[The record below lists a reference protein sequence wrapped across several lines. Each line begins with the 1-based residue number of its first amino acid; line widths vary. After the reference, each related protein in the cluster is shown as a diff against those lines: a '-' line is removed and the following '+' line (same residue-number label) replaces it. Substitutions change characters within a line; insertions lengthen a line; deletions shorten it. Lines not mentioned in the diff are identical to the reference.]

1 MLKIEENVP
10 IRNLVTMR
18 IGGPARFVITVTKKE
33 EIPEAY
39 QFAKERGLPVCVL
52 GGGANTFAK
61 DAGFDGVIILDRI
74 MGISE
79 VDAAGNKILNNI
91 ISDEGSNNTT
101 ENEIASNITKSDVV
115 SNTAKRET
123 VDNTTKNKA
132 LSNTA
137 ESQVAYFKA
146 YGGEQWDDLVTYVS
160 ARGYSGIEA
169 MAGIP
174 GTAGAAP
181 VQNIGAY
188 GQEVTQVIVS
198 VNAYDIET
206 SEFVVIPASE
216 MKMSY
221 RKSIF
226 NSGENVGRYFIYA
239 TTVRVKKG
247 QLNPPFYRSLQA
259 YVDEHHETDFSPLN
273 IARMVKAVRNSKL
286 PDPEKIASAGSFF
299 KNVYLTDEE
308 ADEAEARG
316 IQVWRNAKEVG
327 PDSPEKRTNLVN
339 SGWLLEEAGL
349 KGKVFHGMK
358 VSDKAA
364 LILINESAKTYA
376 DLAAAREEIAD
387 IVFKKFGFRIEQEP
401 DEIGE

>member
-18 IGGPARFVITVTKKE
+18 IGGPARFVITVTSEE

-39 QFAKERGLPVCVL
+39 QFAKERNLSVCVL

-61 DAGFDGVIILDRI
+61 DEGFDGVIILDRI

-79 VDAAGNKILNNI
+79 VERSESGE
-91 ISDEGSNNTT
+91 SSGGESSEG
-101 ENEIASNITKSDVV
+101 
-115 SNTAKRET
+115 
-123 VDNTTKNKA
+123 
-132 LSNTA
+132 
-137 ESQVAYFKA
+137 ESSESGDIAYFKA

-160 ARGYSGIEA
+160 ERGYSGIEA

-198 VNAYDIET
+198 VDAYDT
-206 SEFVVIPASE
+206 KTCEFVVIPASE

-247 QLNPPFYRSLQA
+247 QLTPPFYRSLQA

-358 VSDKAA
+358 VSEKAA
-364 LILINESAKTYA
+364 LILINEDAKTYA
-376 DLAAAREEIAD
+376 DLAAAREEIAN
-387 IVFKKFGFRIEQEP
+387 IVFEKFGFRIEQEP

>member
-18 IGGPARFVITVTKKE
+18 IGGPARFVITVTSKE

-39 QFAKERGLPVCVL
+39 QFAKERNLPVCVL

-61 DAGFDGVIILDRI
+61 DEGFNGVIILDRI
-74 MGISE
+74 MGISKVE
-79 VDAAGNKILNNI
+79 RPESEC
-91 ISDEGSNNTT
+91 SDGESSNGKSSEGGD
-101 ENEIASNITKSDVV
+101 I
-115 SNTAKRET
+115 
-123 VDNTTKNKA
+123 
-132 LSNTA
+132 
-137 ESQVAYFKA
+137 AYFKA

-160 ARGYSGIEA
+160 ERGYSGIEA

-198 VNAYDIET
+198 VDAYDTET
-206 SEFVVIPASE
+206 GEFVVIPASE

-308 ADEAEARG
+308 ADEAEAHG

-358 VSDKAA
+358 VSEKAA
-364 LILINESAKTYA
+364 LILINEDAKTYA

>member
-18 IGGPARFVITVTKKE
+18 IGGPARFVITVTSKE
-33 EIPEAY
+33 EIPEAF
-39 QFAKERGLPVCVL
+39 QFAKERNLPVCVL

-61 DAGFDGVIILDRI
+61 DEGFNGVIILDRI

-79 VDAAGNKILNNI
+79 VENPEV
-91 ISDEGSNNTT
+91 EGS
-101 ENEIASNITKSDVV
+101 EDESSMGESSEDKSSDG
-115 SNTAKRET
+115 
-123 VDNTTKNKA
+123 
-132 LSNTA
+132 
-137 ESQVAYFKA
+137 ESSEGGDIAYFKA

-160 ARGYSGIEA
+160 ERGYSGIEA

-188 GQEVTQVIVS
+188 VQEVTQVIVS
-198 VNAYDIET
+198 VDAYDT
-206 SEFVVIPASE
+206 KTGEFVVIPASE

-358 VSDKAA
+358 VSEKAA
-364 LILINESAKTYA
+364 LILINEDAKTYA
-376 DLAAAREEIAD
+376 DLAAAREEIAN
-387 IVFKKFGFRIEQEP
+387 IVFEKFGFRIEQEP

>member
-18 IGGPARFVITVTKKE
+18 IGGPARFVITVTSKE
-33 EIPEAY
+33 EIPEAF
-39 QFAKERGLPVCVL
+39 QFAKERNLPVCVL

-61 DAGFDGVIILDRI
+61 DEGFDGVIILDRI

-79 VDAAGNKILNNI
+79 VERPEGKR
-91 ISDEGSNNTT
+91 SDGESSEGGD
-101 ENEIASNITKSDVV
+101 I
-115 SNTAKRET
+115 
-123 VDNTTKNKA
+123 
-132 LSNTA
+132 
-137 ESQVAYFKA
+137 AYFKA

-160 ARGYSGIEA
+160 ERGYSGIEA

-198 VNAYDIET
+198 VDAYDT
-206 SEFVVIPASE
+206 KTGEFVVIPASE

-358 VSDKAA
+358 VSEKAA
-364 LILINESAKTYA
+364 LILINEDAKTYA
-376 DLAAAREEIAD
+376 DLAAARDEIAN
-387 IVFKKFGFRIEQEP
+387 IVFEKFGFRIEQEP

>member
-18 IGGPARFVITVTKKE
+18 IGGPARYVITVTSKE

-39 QFAKERGLPVCVL
+39 QFAKEHNLPVCVL

-61 DAGFDGVIILDRI
+61 DEGFNGVIILDRI

-79 VDAAGNKILNNI
+79 VERPE
-91 ISDEGSNNTT
+91 DESPKDGD
-101 ENEIASNITKSDVV
+101 I
-115 SNTAKRET
+115 
-123 VDNTTKNKA
+123 
-132 LSNTA
+132 
-137 ESQVAYFKA
+137 AYFKA

-160 ARGYSGIEA
+160 ERGYSGIEA

-198 VNAYDIET
+198 VDTYDT
-206 SEFVVIPASE
+206 KTGEFVVIPASE

-273 IARMVKAVRNSKL
+273 IARMVKEVRNSKL

-358 VSDKAA
+358 VSEKAA
-364 LILINESAKTYA
+364 LILINEDAKTYA
-376 DLAAAREEIAD
+376 DLAAARDEIAN
-387 IVFKKFGFRIEQEP
+387 IVFEKFGFRIEQEP

>member
-18 IGGPARFVITVTKKE
+18 IGGPARFVITVTSKE

-39 QFAKERGLPVCVL
+39 QFAKERNLPVCVL

-61 DAGFDGVIILDRI
+61 DEGFDGVIILDRI

-79 VDAAGNKILNNI
+79 VERPEG
-91 ISDEGSNNTT
+91 EGS
-101 ENEIASNITKSDVV
+101 EGKSSGDRN
-115 SNTAKRET
+115 SEE
-123 VDNTTKNKA
+123 KN
-132 LSNTA
+132 S
-137 ESQVAYFKA
+137 EGGDIAYFKA

-160 ARGYSGIEA
+160 ERGYSGIEA

-198 VNAYDIET
+198 VDAYDT
-206 SEFVVIPASE
+206 KTGEFVVIPASE

-221 RKSIF
+221 RNSIF

-239 TTVRVKKG
+239 TTVCVKQG

-358 VSDKAA
+358 VSEKAA
-364 LILINESAKTYA
+364 LILINEDAKTYA
-376 DLAAAREEIAD
+376 DLAAARDEIAN
-387 IVFKKFGFRIEQEP
+387 IVFEKFGFRIEQEP

>member
-1 MLKIEENVP
+1 MLKIEENVM
-10 IRNLVTMR
+10 IKNLVTMR
-18 IGGPARFVITVTKKE
+18 IGGPAKFVITVTEKE
-33 EIPEAY
+33 DIPEAY
-39 QFAKERGLPVCVL
+39 KFAKERNLPVWVL
-52 GGGANTFAK
+52 GGGANTFSK
-61 DAGFDGVIILDRI
+61 DEGFEGVIILDRI
-74 MGISE
+74 MGISQVE
-79 VDAAGNKILNNI
+79 TPA
-91 ISDEGSNNTT
+91 DEEEKEG
-101 ENEIASNITKSDVV
+101 
-115 SNTAKRET
+115 
-123 VDNTTKNKA
+123 
-132 LSNTA
+132 
-137 ESQVAYFKA
+137 VAYFKA

-160 ARGYSGIEA
+160 ERGYSGIEA

-198 VNAYDIET
+198 VEAYDTKLEK
-206 SEFVVIPASE
+206 FVIVPASD

-226 NSGENVGRYFIYA
+226 NSGENVGRYFIYS
-239 TTVRVKKG
+239 TTVRVEKG

-259 YVDEHHETDFSPLN
+259 YVDEHGETDFSPLN
-273 IARMVKAVRNSKL
+273 IARMVKEVRNSKL

-339 SGWLLEEAGL
+339 SGWLIEEAGL

-364 LILINESAKTYA
+364 LILINESAESYA
-376 DLAAAREEIAD
+376 DLAAAREEIAK
-387 IVFKKFGFRIEQEP
+387 IVFDKFGFKIEQEP
-401 DEIGE
+401 DEIEV

>member
-18 IGGPARFVITVTKKE
+18 IGGPARFVITVTSKE
-33 EIPEAY
+33 DIPEAF
-39 QFAKERGLPVCVL
+39 QFAKERNLPVCVL

-61 DAGFDGVIILDRI
+61 DEGFDGVIILDRI

-79 VDAAGNKILNNI
+79 VENPEVE
-91 ISDEGSNNTT
+91 SSEDESS
-101 ENEIASNITKSDVV
+101 ENENSEGESPEGKSSGDRN
-115 SNTAKRET
+115 SEEKSSEGG
-123 VDNTTKNKA
+123 DI
-132 LSNTA
+132 
-137 ESQVAYFKA
+137 AYFKA

-160 ARGYSGIEA
+160 ERGYSGIEA

-198 VNAYDIET
+198 VDAYDT
-206 SEFVVIPASE
+206 KTGEFVVIPASE

-273 IARMVKAVRNSKL
+273 IARMVKEVRNSKL

-358 VSDKAA
+358 VSEKAA
-364 LILINESAKTYA
+364 LILINEDAKTYA
-376 DLAAAREEIAD
+376 DLAAARDEIAD

>member
-18 IGGPARFVITVTKKE
+18 IGGPARFVITVTSKE
-33 EIPEAY
+33 EIPEAF
-39 QFAKERGLPVCVL
+39 QFAKERNLPVCVL

-61 DAGFDGVIILDRI
+61 DEGFDGVIILDRI

-79 VDAAGNKILNNI
+79 VERPEGKR
-91 ISDEGSNNTT
+91 SDGESSEGGD
-101 ENEIASNITKSDVV
+101 I
-115 SNTAKRET
+115 
-123 VDNTTKNKA
+123 
-132 LSNTA
+132 
-137 ESQVAYFKA
+137 AYFKA

-160 ARGYSGIEA
+160 ERGYSGIEA

-198 VNAYDIET
+198 VDAYDT
-206 SEFVVIPASE
+206 KTGEFVVIPASE

-308 ADEAEARG
+308 ADEAEAHG

-358 VSDKAA
+358 VSEKAA
-364 LILINESAKTYA
+364 LILINEDAKTYA
-376 DLAAAREEIAD
+376 DLAAAREEIAN
-387 IVFKKFGFRIEQEP
+387 IVFEKFGFRIEQEP

>member
-18 IGGPARFVITVTKKE
+18 IGGPARFVITVTSKE

-39 QFAKERGLPVCVL
+39 QFAKERNLPVCVL

-61 DAGFDGVIILDRI
+61 DEGFNGVIVLDRI

-79 VDAAGNKILNNI
+79 VERPEVERSESGE
-91 ISDEGSNNTT
+91 SSEG
-101 ENEIASNITKSDVV
+101 
-115 SNTAKRET
+115 
-123 VDNTTKNKA
+123 
-132 LSNTA
+132 
-137 ESQVAYFKA
+137 ESSEGGDIAYFKA

-160 ARGYSGIEA
+160 ERGYSGIEA

-198 VNAYDIET
+198 VDAYDT
-206 SEFVVIPASE
+206 KTGKFVVIPASE

-358 VSDKAA
+358 VSEKAA
-364 LILINESAKTYA
+364 LILINEDAKTYA
-376 DLAAAREEIAD
+376 DLAAARDEIAN
-387 IVFKKFGFRIEQEP
+387 IVFEKFGFRIEQEP

>member
-18 IGGPARFVITVTKKE
+18 IGGPAHFVITVTSKE

-39 QFAKERGLPVCVL
+39 QFAKERNLPVCVL

-61 DAGFDGVIILDRI
+61 DEGFNGVIILDRI
-74 MGISE
+74 MGISRVE
-79 VDAAGNKILNNI
+79 RPE
-91 ISDEGSNNTT
+91 DESPKDGD
-101 ENEIASNITKSDVV
+101 I
-115 SNTAKRET
+115 
-123 VDNTTKNKA
+123 
-132 LSNTA
+132 
-137 ESQVAYFKA
+137 AYFKA

-160 ARGYSGIEA
+160 ERGYSGIEA

-198 VNAYDIET
+198 VDTYDT
-206 SEFVVIPASE
+206 KTGEFVVIPASE

-259 YVDEHHETDFSPLN
+259 YIDEHHETDFSPLN
-273 IARMVKAVRNSKL
+273 IARMVKEVRNSKL

-316 IQVWRNAKEVG
+316 IQVWHNAKEVG

-358 VSDKAA
+358 VSEKAA
-364 LILINESAKTYA
+364 LILINEDAKTYA
-376 DLAAAREEIAD
+376 DLAAARDEIAN
-387 IVFKKFGFRIEQEP
+387 IVFEKFGFRIEQEP

>member
-18 IGGPARFVITVTKKE
+18 IGGPARFVITVTSKE

-39 QFAKERGLPVCVL
+39 QFAKERNLPVCVL

-61 DAGFDGVIILDRI
+61 DEGFNGVIILDRI
-74 MGISE
+74 MGISRVE
-79 VDAAGNKILNNI
+79 NP
-91 ISDEGSNNTT
+91 EG
-101 ENEIASNITKSDVV
+101 
-115 SNTAKRET
+115 
-123 VDNTTKNKA
+123 
-132 LSNTA
+132 
-137 ESQVAYFKA
+137 ESSKDGDIAYFKA

-160 ARGYSGIEA
+160 ERGYSGIEA

-198 VNAYDIET
+198 VDAYDT
-206 SEFVVIPASE
+206 KTCEFVVIPASE

-247 QLNPPFYRSLQA
+247 QLTPPFYRSLQA

-358 VSDKAA
+358 VSEKAA
-364 LILINESAKTYA
+364 LILINEDAKTYA
-376 DLAAAREEIAD
+376 DLAAAREEIAN
-387 IVFKKFGFRIEQEP
+387 IVFEKFGFRIEQEP

>member
-18 IGGPARFVITVTKKE
+18 IGGPARFVITVTSKE

-39 QFAKERGLPVCVL
+39 QFAKERNLPVCVL

-61 DAGFDGVIILDRI
+61 DEGFDGVIILDRI

-79 VDAAGNKILNNI
+79 VERPE
-91 ISDEGSNNTT
+91 DESPKDGD
-101 ENEIASNITKSDVV
+101 I
-115 SNTAKRET
+115 
-123 VDNTTKNKA
+123 
-132 LSNTA
+132 
-137 ESQVAYFKA
+137 AYFKA

-160 ARGYSGIEA
+160 ERGYSGIEA

-198 VNAYDIET
+198 VDAYDT
-206 SEFVVIPASE
+206 KTGEFVVIPASE

-259 YVDEHHETDFSPLN
+259 YVDEYHETDFSPLN

-358 VSDKAA
+358 VSEKAA
-364 LILINESAKTYA
+364 LILINEDAKTYA
-376 DLAAAREEIAD
+376 DLAVAREEIAN
-387 IVFKKFGFRIEQEP
+387 IVFEKFGFRIEQEP

>member
-1 MLKIEENVP
+1 MLKIEENVM
-10 IRNLVTMR
+10 IKDLVTMR

-33 EIPEAY
+33 DIPEAY
-39 QFAKERGLPVCVL
+39 KFAKEHNLPVWIL
-52 GGGANTFAK
+52 GGGANTFSK
-61 DAGFDGVIILDRI
+61 DDGFEGVIILDRI
-74 MGISE
+74 MGISQVE
-79 VDAAGNKILNNI
+79 TP
-91 ISDEGSNNTT
+91 EG
-101 ENEIASNITKSDVV
+101 EEEK
-115 SNTAKRET
+115 EG
-123 VDNTTKNKA
+123 
-132 LSNTA
+132 
-137 ESQVAYFKA
+137 VAYFKA
-146 YGGEQWDDLVTYVS
+146 YGGEQWDDLVTFVS
-160 ARGYSGIEA
+160 ERGYSGVEA

-198 VNAYDIET
+198 VEAYDT
-206 SEFVVIPASE
+206 KLKKFVIVPASE

-226 NSGENVGRYFIYA
+226 NSGENVGRYFIYS

-259 YVDEHHETDFSPLN
+259 YVDEHGETDFSPLN
-273 IARMVKAVRNSKL
+273 IARMVKEVRNSKL

-308 ADEAEARG
+308 ADEAETRG

-339 SGWLLEEAGL
+339 SGWLIEEAGL

-364 LILINESAKTYA
+364 LILINESAKSYA
-376 DLAAAREEIAD
+376 DLAAAREEIAK
-387 IVFKKFGFRIEQEP
+387 IIFEKFGFKIEQEP
-401 DEIGE
+401 DEIES

>member
-1 MLKIEENVP
+1 MIKD
-10 IRNLVTMR
+10 LVTMR
-18 IGGPARFVITVTKKE
+18 IGGPARFVITVTEKE
-33 EIPEAY
+33 DIPEAY
-39 QFAKERGLPVCVL
+39 KFAKEHNLPVWIL
-52 GGGANTFAK
+52 GGGANTFSK
-61 DAGFDGVIILDRI
+61 DDGFEGVIILDRI
-74 MGISE
+74 MGISQVE
-79 VDAAGNKILNNI
+79 TP
-91 ISDEGSNNTT
+91 EG
-101 ENEIASNITKSDVV
+101 EEEK
-115 SNTAKRET
+115 EG
-123 VDNTTKNKA
+123 
-132 LSNTA
+132 
-137 ESQVAYFKA
+137 VAYFKA
-146 YGGEQWDDLVTYVS
+146 YGGEQWDDLVTFVS
-160 ARGYSGIEA
+160 ERGYSGIEA

-198 VNAYDIET
+198 VEAYDTKLEK
-206 SEFVVIPASE
+206 FVIVPASE

-226 NSGENVGRYFIYA
+226 NSGENVGRYFIYS

-259 YVDEHHETDFSPLN
+259 YVDEHGETDFSPLN
-273 IARMVKAVRNSKL
+273 IARMVKEVRNSKL

-308 ADEAEARG
+308 ADEAETRG

-339 SGWLLEEAGL
+339 SGWLIEEAGL

-364 LILINESAKTYA
+364 LILINESAKSYA
-376 DLAAAREEIAD
+376 DLAAAREEIAK
-387 IVFKKFGFRIEQEP
+387 IIFEKFGFKIEQEP
-401 DEIGE
+401 DEIEA

>member
-1 MLKIEENVP
+1 MIKD
-10 IRNLVTMR
+10 LVTMR

-33 EIPEAY
+33 DIPEAY
-39 QFAKERGLPVCVL
+39 KFAKEHNLPVWIL
-52 GGGANTFAK
+52 GGGANTFSK
-61 DAGFDGVIILDRI
+61 DDGFEGVIILDRI
-74 MGISE
+74 MGISQVE
-79 VDAAGNKILNNI
+79 TP
-91 ISDEGSNNTT
+91 EG
-101 ENEIASNITKSDVV
+101 EEEK
-115 SNTAKRET
+115 EG
-123 VDNTTKNKA
+123 
-132 LSNTA
+132 
-137 ESQVAYFKA
+137 VAYFKA
-146 YGGEQWDDLVTYVS
+146 YGGEQWDDLVTFVS
-160 ARGYSGIEA
+160 ERGYSGIEA

-198 VNAYDIET
+198 VEAYDTKLEK
-206 SEFVVIPASE
+206 FVIVPASE

-226 NSGENVGRYFIYA
+226 NSGENVGRYFIYS

-259 YVDEHHETDFSPLN
+259 YVDEHGETDFSPLN
-273 IARMVKAVRNSKL
+273 IARMVKEVRNSKL

-308 ADEAEARG
+308 ADEAETRG

-339 SGWLLEEAGL
+339 SGWLIEEAGL

-364 LILINESAKTYA
+364 LILINESAKSYA
-376 DLAAAREEIAD
+376 DLAAAREEIAK
-387 IVFKKFGFRIEQEP
+387 IIFEKFGFKIEQEP
-401 DEIGE
+401 DEIEA

>member
-18 IGGPARFVITVTKKE
+18 IGGPARFVITVTSEE

-39 QFAKERGLPVCVL
+39 QFAKERNLPVCVL

-61 DAGFDGVIILDRI
+61 DEGFDGVIILDRI

-79 VDAAGNKILNNI
+79 VERPEVESSEDKSPES
-91 ISDEGSNNTT
+91 SD
-101 ENEIASNITKSDVV
+101 IAC
-115 SNTAKRET
+115 
-123 VDNTTKNKA
+123 
-132 LSNTA
+132 
-137 ESQVAYFKA
+137 FKA

-160 ARGYSGIEA
+160 ERGYSGIEA

-198 VNAYDIET
+198 VDAYDT
-206 SEFVVIPASE
+206 KTGEFVVIPASE

-358 VSDKAA
+358 VSEKAA
-364 LILINESAKTYA
+364 LILINEDAKTYA
-376 DLAAAREEIAD
+376 DLAAARDEIAN
-387 IVFKKFGFRIEQEP
+387 IVFEKFGFRIEQEP

>member
-1 MLKIEENVP
+1 MLKIEENVM
-10 IRNLVTMR
+10 IKDLVTMR
-18 IGGPARFVITVTKKE
+18 IGGPARFVITVTEKE
-33 EIPEAY
+33 DIPEAY
-39 QFAKERGLPVCVL
+39 KFAKEHNLPVWIL
-52 GGGANTFAK
+52 GGGANTFSK
-61 DAGFDGVIILDRI
+61 DDGFEGVIILDRI
-74 MGISE
+74 MGISQ
-79 VDAAGNKILNNI
+79 VKAP
-91 ISDEGSNNTT
+91 EG
-101 ENEIASNITKSDVV
+101 EEEK
-115 SNTAKRET
+115 EG
-123 VDNTTKNKA
+123 
-132 LSNTA
+132 
-137 ESQVAYFKA
+137 VAYFKA
-146 YGGEQWDDLVTYVS
+146 YGGEQWDDLVTFVS
-160 ARGYSGIEA
+160 ERGYSGIEA

-198 VNAYDIET
+198 VEAYDTKLEK
-206 SEFVVIPASE
+206 FVIVPASE

-226 NSGENVGRYFIYA
+226 NSGENVGRYFIYS

-259 YVDEHHETDFSPLN
+259 YVDEHGETDFSPLN
-273 IARMVKAVRNSKL
+273 IARMVKEVRNSKL

-308 ADEAEARG
+308 ADEAETRG

-339 SGWLLEEAGL
+339 SGWLIEEAGL

-364 LILINESAKTYA
+364 LILINESAKSYA
-376 DLAAAREEIAD
+376 DLAAAREEIAK
-387 IVFKKFGFRIEQEP
+387 IIFEKFGFKIEQEP
-401 DEIGE
+401 DEIEA

>member
-18 IGGPARFVITVTKKE
+18 IGGPARFVITVTSKE

-39 QFAKERGLPVCVL
+39 QFAKEHNLPVCVL

-61 DAGFDGVIILDRI
+61 DEGFDGVIILDRI

-79 VDAAGNKILNNI
+79 VENPEVE
-91 ISDEGSNNTT
+91 SSEDESSGGESS
-101 ENEIASNITKSDVV
+101 EG
-115 SNTAKRET
+115 
-123 VDNTTKNKA
+123 KNPEGKN
-132 LSNTA
+132 S
-137 ESQVAYFKA
+137 EGGDIAYFKA

-160 ARGYSGIEA
+160 ERGYSGIEA

-174 GTAGAAP
+174 GTAAAAP

-198 VNAYDIET
+198 VDAYDT
-206 SEFVVIPASE
+206 KTGEFVVIPASE

-358 VSDKAA
+358 VSEKAA
-364 LILINESAKTYA
+364 LILINEDAKTYA
-376 DLAAAREEIAD
+376 DLAAAREEIAN
-387 IVFKKFGFRIEQEP
+387 IVFEKFGFRIEQEP

>member
-18 IGGPARFVITVTKKE
+18 IGGPARFVITVTSKE

-39 QFAKERGLPVCVL
+39 QFAKERNLPVCVL

-61 DAGFDGVIILDRI
+61 DEGFNGVIILDRI

-79 VDAAGNKILNNI
+79 VERPEVK
-91 ISDEGSNNTT
+91 SSEDESSNG
-101 ENEIASNITKSDVV
+101 KS
-115 SNTAKRET
+115 SGG
-123 VDNTTKNKA
+123 
-132 LSNTA
+132 
-137 ESQVAYFKA
+137 ESSEGGDIAYFRA

-160 ARGYSGIEA
+160 ERGYSGIEA

-198 VNAYDIET
+198 VDAYDT
-206 SEFVVIPASE
+206 KTGEFVVIPASE

-358 VSDKAA
+358 VSEKAA
-364 LILINESAKTYA
+364 LILINEDAKTYA
-376 DLAAAREEIAD
+376 DLAAAREEIAN
-387 IVFKKFGFRIEQEP
+387 IVFEKFGFRIEQEP

>member
-18 IGGPARFVITVTKKE
+18 IGGPARFVISINKKE
-33 EIPEAY
+33 DIPKAY
-39 QFAKERGLPVCVL
+39 KFAVEHNLPVCIL

-61 DAGFDGVIILDRI
+61 DQGFNGVIFLDKI
-74 MGISE
+74 MGIEQVTKDSLEDIILGKEE
-79 VDAAGNKILNNI
+79 VKFDK
-91 ISDEGSNNTT
+91 NTFH
-101 ENEIASNITKSDVV
+101 EI
-115 SNTAKRET
+115 
-123 VDNTTKNKA
+123 
-132 LSNTA
+132 
-137 ESQVAYFKA
+137 AYFKA

-160 ARGYSGIEA
+160 ERGYSGIEA

-198 VNAYDIET
+198 VDAYDVKLDK
-206 SEFVVIPASE
+206 FVTIPADE

-239 TTVRVKKG
+239 TTIRVQKG
-247 QLNPPFYRSLQA
+247 QLQPPFYRSLQA

-273 IARMVKAVRNSKL
+273 IAKMVKAVRNSKL

-308 ADEAEARG
+308 ADAAEARG

-339 SGWLLEEAGL
+339 SGWLIEEAGL

-376 DLAAAREEIAD
+376 DLAAARDEIAK
-387 IVFKKFGFRIEQEP
+387 IVFDKFGFELKQEP
-401 DEIGE
+401 DEIGEEPKQE

>member
-18 IGGPARFVITVTKKE
+18 IGGPARYVITVTSKE

-39 QFAKERGLPVCVL
+39 QFAKEHNLPVCVL

-61 DAGFDGVIILDRI
+61 DEGFNGVIILDRI

-79 VDAAGNKILNNI
+79 VERPE
-91 ISDEGSNNTT
+91 DESPKDGD
-101 ENEIASNITKSDVV
+101 I
-115 SNTAKRET
+115 
-123 VDNTTKNKA
+123 
-132 LSNTA
+132 
-137 ESQVAYFKA
+137 AYFKA

-160 ARGYSGIEA
+160 ERGYSGIEA

-198 VNAYDIET
+198 VDTYDT
-206 SEFVVIPASE
+206 KTGEFVVIPASE

-259 YVDEHHETDFSPLN
+259 YIDEHHETDFSPLN
-273 IARMVKAVRNSKL
+273 IARMVKEVRNSKL

-358 VSDKAA
+358 VSEKAA
-364 LILINESAKTYA
+364 LILINEDAKTYA
-376 DLAAAREEIAD
+376 DLAAARDEIAN
-387 IVFKKFGFRIEQEP
+387 IVFEKFGFRIEQEP

>member
-1 MLKIEENVP
+1 MLKIEENVM
-10 IRNLVTMR
+10 IKNLVTMR
-18 IGGPARFVITVTKKE
+18 IGGPAKFVITVTEKE
-33 EIPEAY
+33 DIPEAY
-39 QFAKERGLPVCVL
+39 KFAKERNLPVWVL
-52 GGGANTFAK
+52 GGGANTFSK

-74 MGISE
+74 MGISQIE
-79 VDAAGNKILNNI
+79 TPAGEEEK
-91 ISDEGSNNTT
+91 EG
-101 ENEIASNITKSDVV
+101 
-115 SNTAKRET
+115 
-123 VDNTTKNKA
+123 
-132 LSNTA
+132 
-137 ESQVAYFKA
+137 VAYFKA

-160 ARGYSGIEA
+160 ERGYSGIEA

-198 VNAYDIET
+198 VEAYDTKLE
-206 SEFVVIPASE
+206 EFVVVPASD

-226 NSGENVGRYFIYA
+226 NSGENVGRYFIYS
-239 TTVRVKKG
+239 TTVRVEKG

-259 YVDEHHETDFSPLN
+259 YVNEHGETDFSPLN
-273 IARMVKAVRNSKL
+273 IARMVKEVRNSKL

-308 ADEAEARG
+308 ADETEARG

-339 SGWLLEEAGL
+339 SGWLIEEAGL

-358 VSDKAA
+358 VSEKAA
-364 LILINESAKTYA
+364 LILINESAESYA
-376 DLAAAREEIAD
+376 DLAAAREEIAK
-387 IVFKKFGFRIEQEP
+387 IVFDKFGFKIEQEP
-401 DEIGE
+401 DEIEA

>member
-18 IGGPARFVITVTKKE
+18 IGGPARFVITVTSKD
-33 EIPEAY
+33 EIPETY
-39 QFAKERGLPVCVL
+39 QFAKEHNLPVCVL
-52 GGGANTFAK
+52 GDGANTFAK
-61 DAGFDGVIILDRI
+61 DEGFDGIIILDRI
-74 MGISE
+74 MGISRVE
-79 VDAAGNKILNNI
+79 NPEDESSEDKSSGDKNSENKN
-91 ISDEGSNNTT
+91 SEG
-101 ENEIASNITKSDVV
+101 
-115 SNTAKRET
+115 
-123 VDNTTKNKA
+123 
-132 LSNTA
+132 
-137 ESQVAYFKA
+137 ESSEGGDVAYFKA

-160 ARGYSGIEA
+160 ERGYSGIEA

-198 VNAYDIET
+198 VDAYDT
-206 SEFVVIPASE
+206 KTGEFVVIPASE

-273 IARMVKAVRNSKL
+273 IARMVKEVRNSKL

-358 VSDKAA
+358 VSEKAA
-364 LILINESAKTYA
+364 LILINEDAKTYA
-376 DLAAAREEIAD
+376 DLAAARDEIAN
-387 IVFKKFGFRIEQEP
+387 IVFEKFGFRIEQEP

>member
-1 MLKIEENVP
+1 MIKD
-10 IRNLVTMR
+10 LVTMR
-18 IGGPARFVITVTKKE
+18 IGGPARFVITVTEKE
-33 EIPEAY
+33 DIPEAY
-39 QFAKERGLPVCVL
+39 KFAKEHNLPVWIL
-52 GGGANTFAK
+52 GGGANTFSK
-61 DAGFDGVIILDRI
+61 DEGFEGVIILDRI
-74 MGISE
+74 MGISQ
-79 VDAAGNKILNNI
+79 VKAP
-91 ISDEGSNNTT
+91 EG
-101 ENEIASNITKSDVV
+101 EEEK
-115 SNTAKRET
+115 EG
-123 VDNTTKNKA
+123 
-132 LSNTA
+132 
-137 ESQVAYFKA
+137 VAYFKA
-146 YGGEQWDDLVTYVS
+146 YGGEQWDDLVTFVS
-160 ARGYSGIEA
+160 ERGYSGIEA

-198 VNAYDIET
+198 VEAYDTKLEK
-206 SEFVVIPASE
+206 FVIVPASE

-226 NSGENVGRYFIYA
+226 NSGENVGRYFIYS

-259 YVDEHHETDFSPLN
+259 YVDEHGETDFSPLN
-273 IARMVKAVRNSKL
+273 IARMVKEVRNSKL

-308 ADEAEARG
+308 ADEAETRG

-339 SGWLLEEAGL
+339 SGWLIEEAGL

-364 LILINESAKTYA
+364 LILINESAKSYA
-376 DLAAAREEIAD
+376 DLAAAREEIAK
-387 IVFKKFGFRIEQEP
+387 IIFEKFGFKIEQEP
-401 DEIGE
+401 DEIEA

>member
-1 MLKIEENVP
+1 MLKLGIITHKRGGKMLKIEENVP

-18 IGGPARFVITVTKKE
+18 IGGPARYVITVTSKE

-39 QFAKERGLPVCVL
+39 QFAKERNLPVCVL

-61 DAGFDGVIILDRI
+61 DEGFNGVIILDRI
-74 MGISE
+74 MGFSRVENPEDESSE
-79 VDAAGNKILNNI
+79 DK
-91 ISDEGSNNTT
+91 SSEGGD
-101 ENEIASNITKSDVV
+101 I
-115 SNTAKRET
+115 
-123 VDNTTKNKA
+123 
-132 LSNTA
+132 
-137 ESQVAYFKA
+137 AYFKA

-160 ARGYSGIEA
+160 ERGYSGIEA

-198 VNAYDIET
+198 VDAYDT
-206 SEFVVIPASE
+206 KTGEFVVIPASE

-358 VSDKAA
+358 VSEKAA
-364 LILINESAKTYA
+364 LILINEDAKTYA

-387 IVFKKFGFRIEQEP
+387 IVFEKFGFRIEQEP

>member
-18 IGGPARFVITVTKKE
+18 IGGPARFVITVTSKE
-33 EIPEAY
+33 EIPEAF
-39 QFAKERGLPVCVL
+39 QFAKERNLPACVL

-61 DAGFDGVIILDRI
+61 DEGFDGVIILDRI

-79 VDAAGNKILNNI
+79 VKNPEGERSEDESSEGESSEDKSSEGKSSEGGNI
-91 ISDEGSNNTT
+91 
-101 ENEIASNITKSDVV
+101 
-115 SNTAKRET
+115 
-123 VDNTTKNKA
+123 
-132 LSNTA
+132 
-137 ESQVAYFKA
+137 AYFKA

-160 ARGYSGIEA
+160 ERGYSGIEA

-198 VNAYDIET
+198 VDAYDT
-206 SEFVVIPASE
+206 KTGEFVVIPASE

-358 VSDKAA
+358 VSEKAA
-364 LILINESAKTYA
+364 LILINEDAKTYA
-376 DLAAAREEIAD
+376 DLAAARDKIAD

>member
-18 IGGPARFVITVTKKE
+18 IGGPARFVISVTEKE
-33 EIPEAY
+33 DIPKAY
-39 QFAKERGLPVCVL
+39 KFAVEHNLPVCTL

-61 DAGFDGVIILDRI
+61 DQGFNGVILLDKI
-74 MGISE
+74 MGIEQVAKDSLE
-79 VDAAGNKILNNI
+79 DAILRKEEAKFDKNI
-91 ISDEGSNNTT
+91 FH
-101 ENEIASNITKSDVV
+101 EI
-115 SNTAKRET
+115 
-123 VDNTTKNKA
+123 
-132 LSNTA
+132 
-137 ESQVAYFKA
+137 AYFKA

-160 ARGYSGIEA
+160 ERGYSGIEA

-198 VNAYDIET
+198 VDAYDVKLDK
-206 SEFVVIPASE
+206 FVTIPADE

-239 TTVRVKKG
+239 TTIRVQKG
-247 QLNPPFYRSLQA
+247 QLQPPFYRSLQA

-273 IARMVKAVRNSKL
+273 IAKMVKAVRNSKL

-308 ADEAEARG
+308 ANAAEARG

-339 SGWLLEEAGL
+339 SGWLIEEAGL

-376 DLAAAREEIAD
+376 DLAAARDEIAK
-387 IVFKKFGFRIEQEP
+387 IVFDKFGFELKQEP
-401 DEIGE
+401 DEIGEEPKQE

>member
-18 IGGPARFVITVTKKE
+18 IGGPARFVITVTSEE

-39 QFAKERGLPVCVL
+39 QFAKERNLPVCVL

-61 DAGFDGVIILDRI
+61 DEGFDGVIILDRI

-79 VDAAGNKILNNI
+79 VERSESGE
-91 ISDEGSNNTT
+91 SSGGESSEG
-101 ENEIASNITKSDVV
+101 
-115 SNTAKRET
+115 
-123 VDNTTKNKA
+123 
-132 LSNTA
+132 
-137 ESQVAYFKA
+137 ESSESGDIAYFKA

-160 ARGYSGIEA
+160 ERGYSGIEA

-198 VNAYDIET
+198 VDAYDT
-206 SEFVVIPASE
+206 KTGEFVVIPASE

-299 KNVYLTDEE
+299 KNV
-308 ADEAEARG
+308 
-316 IQVWRNAKEVG
+316 
-327 PDSPEKRTNLVN
+327 
-339 SGWLLEEAGL
+339 
-349 KGKVFHGMK
+349 
-358 VSDKAA
+358 
-364 LILINESAKTYA
+364 
-376 DLAAAREEIAD
+376 
-387 IVFKKFGFRIEQEP
+387 
-401 DEIGE
+401 

>member
-18 IGGPARFVITVTKKE
+18 IGGPARFVITVTSKE

-39 QFAKERGLPVCVL
+39 QFAKERNLPVCVL

-61 DAGFDGVIILDRI
+61 DEGFDGVIILDRI

-79 VDAAGNKILNNI
+79 VERPE
-91 ISDEGSNNTT
+91 DESPKDGD
-101 ENEIASNITKSDVV
+101 I
-115 SNTAKRET
+115 
-123 VDNTTKNKA
+123 
-132 LSNTA
+132 
-137 ESQVAYFKA
+137 AYFKA

-160 ARGYSGIEA
+160 ERGYSGIEA

-198 VNAYDIET
+198 VDTYDT
-206 SEFVVIPASE
+206 KTGEFVVIPASE

-259 YVDEHHETDFSPLN
+259 YIDEHHETDFSPLN
-273 IARMVKAVRNSKL
+273 IARMVKEVRNSKL

-358 VSDKAA
+358 VSEKAA
-364 LILINESAKTYA
+364 LILINEDAKTYA
-376 DLAAAREEIAD
+376 DLAAAREEIAN
-387 IVFKKFGFRIEQEP
+387 IVFEKFGFRIEQEP

>member
-1 MLKIEENVP
+1 MLKIEENVM
-10 IRNLVTMR
+10 IKDLVTMR

-33 EIPEAY
+33 DIPEAY
-39 QFAKERGLPVCVL
+39 KFAKEHNLPVWIL
-52 GGGANTFAK
+52 GGGANTFSK
-61 DAGFDGVIILDRI
+61 DDGFEGVIILDRI
-74 MGISE
+74 MGISQVE
-79 VDAAGNKILNNI
+79 TP
-91 ISDEGSNNTT
+91 EG
-101 ENEIASNITKSDVV
+101 EEEK
-115 SNTAKRET
+115 EG
-123 VDNTTKNKA
+123 
-132 LSNTA
+132 
-137 ESQVAYFKA
+137 VAYFKA
-146 YGGEQWDDLVTYVS
+146 YGGEQWDDLVTFVS
-160 ARGYSGIEA
+160 ERGYSGIEA

-198 VNAYDIET
+198 VEAYDTKLEK
-206 SEFVVIPASE
+206 FVIVPASE

-226 NSGENVGRYFIYA
+226 NSGENVGRYFIYS

-259 YVDEHHETDFSPLN
+259 YVDEHGETDFSPLN
-273 IARMVKAVRNSKL
+273 IARMVKEVRNSKL

-308 ADEAEARG
+308 ADEAETRG

-339 SGWLLEEAGL
+339 SGWLIEEAGL
-349 KGKVFHGMK
+349 KGKVFRGMK

-364 LILINESAKTYA
+364 LILINESAKSYA
-376 DLAAAREEIAD
+376 DLAAAREEIAK
-387 IVFKKFGFRIEQEP
+387 IIFEKFGFKIEQEP
-401 DEIGE
+401 DEIEA

>member
-18 IGGPARFVITVTKKE
+18 IGGPARFVITVTSKE

-39 QFAKERGLPVCVL
+39 QFAKERNLPVCVL

-61 DAGFDGVIILDRI
+61 DEGFNGVIVLDRI

-79 VDAAGNKILNNI
+79 VERPEVERSESGE
-91 ISDEGSNNTT
+91 SSEG
-101 ENEIASNITKSDVV
+101 
-115 SNTAKRET
+115 
-123 VDNTTKNKA
+123 
-132 LSNTA
+132 
-137 ESQVAYFKA
+137 ESSEGGDIAYFKA

-160 ARGYSGIEA
+160 ERGYSGIEA

-198 VNAYDIET
+198 VDAYDT
-206 SEFVVIPASE
+206 KTGKFVVIPASE

-358 VSDKAA
+358 VSEKAA
-364 LILINESAKTYA
+364 LILINEDAKTYA
-376 DLAAAREEIAD
+376 DLAAAREEIAN
-387 IVFKKFGFRIEQEP
+387 IVFEKFGFRIEQEP

>member
-18 IGGPARFVITVTKKE
+18 IGGPARFVITVTSKE
-33 EIPEAY
+33 EIPEAF
-39 QFAKERGLPVCVL
+39 QFAKERNLPVCVL

-61 DAGFDGVIILDRI
+61 DEGFDGVIILDRI

-79 VDAAGNKILNNI
+79 VERSESGE
-91 ISDEGSNNTT
+91 SSGGESSEG
-101 ENEIASNITKSDVV
+101 
-115 SNTAKRET
+115 
-123 VDNTTKNKA
+123 
-132 LSNTA
+132 
-137 ESQVAYFKA
+137 ESSESGDIAYFKA

-160 ARGYSGIEA
+160 ERGYSGIEA

-198 VNAYDIET
+198 VDAYDT
-206 SEFVVIPASE
+206 KTGEFVVIPASE

-239 TTVRVKKG
+239 TTVCVKKG

-358 VSDKAA
+358 VSEKAA
-364 LILINESAKTYA
+364 LILINEDAKTYA
-376 DLAAAREEIAD
+376 DLAAAREEIAN
-387 IVFKKFGFRIEQEP
+387 IVFEKFGFRIEQEP

>member
-18 IGGPARFVITVTKKE
+18 IGGPARFVITVTSKE

-39 QFAKERGLPVCVL
+39 QFAKEHNLPVCVL

-61 DAGFDGVIILDRI
+61 DEGFNGVIILDRI
-74 MGISE
+74 MGISRVENPE
-79 VDAAGNKILNNI
+79 V
-91 ISDEGSNNTT
+91 
-101 ENEIASNITKSDVV
+101 
-115 SNTAKRET
+115 
-123 VDNTTKNKA
+123 
-132 LSNTA
+132 
-137 ESQVAYFKA
+137 ESPKDGDIAYFKA

-160 ARGYSGIEA
+160 KRGYSGIEA

-198 VNAYDIET
+198 VDAYDT
-206 SEFVVIPASE
+206 KTGEFVVIPASE

-358 VSDKAA
+358 VSEKAA
-364 LILINESAKTYA
+364 LILINEDAKTYA
-376 DLAAAREEIAD
+376 DLAAAREEIAN
-387 IVFKKFGFRIEQEP
+387 IVFEKFGFRIEQEP

>member
-1 MLKIEENVP
+1 MLKIEENVM
-10 IRNLVTMR
+10 IKNLVTMR
-18 IGGPARFVITVTKKE
+18 IGGPAKFVITVTDKE
-33 EIPEAY
+33 DIPEAY
-39 QFAKERGLPVCVL
+39 KFAKERNLPVWVL
-52 GGGANTFAK
+52 GGGANTFSK
-61 DAGFDGVIILDRI
+61 DAGFEGVIILDRI
-74 MGISE
+74 MGISQIE
-79 VDAAGNKILNNI
+79 TPA
-91 ISDEGSNNTT
+91 DEEEKEG
-101 ENEIASNITKSDVV
+101 
-115 SNTAKRET
+115 
-123 VDNTTKNKA
+123 
-132 LSNTA
+132 
-137 ESQVAYFKA
+137 VAYFKA

-160 ARGYSGIEA
+160 ERGYSGIEA

-198 VNAYDIET
+198 VEAYDTKLEK
-206 SEFVVIPASE
+206 FVVVPASD

-226 NSGENVGRYFIYA
+226 NSGENVGRYFIYS
-239 TTVRVKKG
+239 TTIRVEKG

-259 YVDEHHETDFSPLN
+259 YVDEHGETNFSPLN
-273 IARMVKAVRNSKL
+273 IARMVKEVRNSKL

-339 SGWLLEEAGL
+339 SGWLIEEAGL

-364 LILINESAKTYA
+364 LILINESAKSYA
-376 DLAAAREEIAD
+376 DLAAAREEIAK
-387 IVFKKFGFRIEQEP
+387 IVFDKFGFKIEQEP
-401 DEIGE
+401 DEIEA